1 MEYNIQETEIYWQKE
16 WAKAKVFE
24 AKLDSKKPKFYCLE
38 MFPYPSGNM
47 HMGHVRN
54 YSIGDSMARFQRLMG
69 KNVLYPMGYDSFGMP
84 AENAAKKE
92 QGHPHNVTH
101 RNIASI
107 RADQERMGYSYDWNR
122 SLTTSDVEYY
132 RWNQEIFLMLNEKGL
147 VERRFAPVNWC
158 NDCDT
163 VLANEQVK
171 NNRCW
176 RCGLE
181 VIQKDMAQWFLRMTD
196 YSDQLLDELD
206 NIVFPENVKSM
217 QRNWIGRSKGV
228 NIDFSIVGSN
238 SIIEVFTTRPDT
250 IFGSTFVTLSP
261 EHPLCEE
268 ICKNTDW
275 HAGWEKLRD
284 ECSKMSEF
292 ERINM
297 LKDKK
302 GVQELFLKH
311 NDISGVIHFAA
322 SKAVGESVVKPLEYY
337 ENNLVPLINLL
348 QEAEKI
354 NRSFSFIF
362 SSSCTVYGQA
372 DQLPITEEAPIKK
385 AESPYGNTKQIGE
398 EILWDTVQS
407 NDNLNVVALRYFNPI
422 GAHESLE
429 IGELPIG
436 KPQNLIPFLT
446 QTAAGIYD
454 KLNVFGNNYP
464 TLDGTCIR
472 DYIHVVDL
480 AKAHVVALKR
490 LKEEKQN
497 ESFEIFNLGTGKGS
511 SVLEVIKTFERVS
524 GKKLN
529 YEITARR
536 DGDIVEAYADTS
548 KANNVLGWK
557 ATLSLAQG
565 IKSAWDWEKKLRNKS

>member
-1 MEYNIQETEIYWQKE
+1 M
-16 WAKAKVFE
+16 
-24 AKLDSKKPKFYCLE
+24 
-38 MFPYPSGNM
+38 
-47 HMGHVRN
+47 
-54 YSIGDSMARFQRLMG
+54 
-69 KNVLYPMGYDSFGMP
+69 
-84 AENAAKKE
+84 
-92 QGHPHNVTH
+92 
-101 RNIASI
+101 
-107 RADQERMGYSYDWNR
+107 
-122 SLTTSDVEYY
+122 VE
-132 RWNQEIFLMLNEKGL
+132 
-147 VERRFAPVNWC
+147 
-158 NDCDT
+158 
-163 VLANEQVK
+163 
-171 NNRCW
+171 
-176 RCGLE
+176 
-181 VIQKDMAQWFLRMTD
+181 
-196 YSDQLLDELD
+196 LLDEGFDVLILD
-206 NIVFPENVKSM
+206 
-217 QRNWIGRSKGV
+217 
-228 NIDFSIVGSN
+228 DLSN
-238 SIIEVFTTRPDT
+238 SSIAVLDQINKISDKK
-250 IFGSTFVTLSP
+250 
-261 EHPLCEE
+261 PLF
-268 ICKNTDW
+268 
-275 HAGWEKLRD
+275 EKLD
-284 ECSKMSEF
+284 
-292 ERINM
+292 

-348 QEAEKI
+348 QEAEKTD
-354 NRSFSFIF
+354 RSFSFIF

-398 EILWDTVQS
+398 EILWDTGQS

-446 QTAAGIYD
+446 QTAAGIHD
-454 KLNVFGNNYP
+454 KLNVFGDDYP

-511 SVLEVIKTFERVS
+511 SVLEVIKTFELVS
-524 GKKLN
+524 GEKLN

-536 DGDIVEAYADTS
+536 NGDIVEAYADTS
-548 KANNVLGWK
+548 KDNNVLGWK
-557 ATLSLAQG
+557 ATLNLAQG
-565 IKSAWDWEKKLRNKS
+565 IKSAWDWEKKIRNKS